1 MATVLPGFDRFQ
13 GVRGFLDNFVTGI
26 LSNQQNQRQ
35 LSDQQALLEFIQ
47 QSRSGQDPGI
57 PQFATPQGAAGFL
70 SNQQAQPGFTLSPGE
85 TRFGPGGQQVASI
98 SKGPETRESTSQFT
112 ARLGQSILDGTA
124 TPGAQKMFE
133 RLASSPSTVVN
144 VNSEQAAVMAA
155 ADLKIAEEFQKEA
168 DDFNEKNPGSKTLAT
183 VKTNTTTGERFIAIE
198 PKPKVQGIQ
207 LKQVQALANIKRLLD
222 KVAEDYDPAFV
233 GLIDS
238 PAGLVGEFTGTTS
251 AKEVRFR
258 RNTLDI
264 RDTILRERSGAAINE
279 AEDKRLGRLV
289 ADLNL
294 ADEVF
299 PARLQS
305 LRDAIGGKLDLVL
318 KSLQASG
325 IAATDLQRIV
335 AGEVTIEEL
344 AKEKIGKRNKLTPA
358 QQKRRQ
364 ELLKKAGR

>member
-133 RLASSPSTVVN
+133 RLASSPSTAIPGRPSTMGMTPPGEPRHLEPVSPMATPGLGVLTT
-144 VNSEQAAVMAA
+144 VPRIFAEISNSS
-155 ADLKIAEEFQKEA
+155 I
-168 DDFNEKNPGSKTLAT
+168 
-183 VKTNTTTGERFIAIE
+183 
-198 PKPKVQGIQ
+198 
-207 LKQVQALANIKRLLD
+207 
-222 KVAEDYDPAFV
+222 
-233 GLIDS
+233 
-238 PAGLVGEFTGTTS
+238 
-251 AKEVRFR
+251 
-258 RNTLDI
+258 
-264 RDTILRERSGAAINE
+264 
-279 AEDKRLGRLV
+279 
-289 ADLNL
+289 
-294 ADEVF
+294 
-299 PARLQS
+299 
-305 LRDAIGGKLDLVL
+305 
-318 KSLQASG
+318 
-325 IAATDLQRIV
+325 
-335 AGEVTIEEL
+335 
-344 AKEKIGKRNKLTPA
+344 
-358 QQKRRQ
+358 
-364 ELLKKAGR
+364 